1 MRTRTPAVAG
11 AFYPAD
17 ASSLRRVIEESY
29 LHRLGPGSM
38 PPAEPRKIYG
48 AICPHAGYVYS
59 GPVACHSFHAMS
71 GNRYNTFVVIGPN
84 HWGVGRNMAAPAD
97 CLWETPLGDV
107 EVDSQAARRLAG
119 TSDVEIDFFSHSRE
133 HSIEVQIPMIQ
144 QAFSDFRIL
153 PVAMIDQTKAAAIG
167 LGMAVARMHDAGMMV
182 IGSSDFT
189 HYEPEGRAR
198 EQDMALIGAVLE
210 LDVHRFYDI
219 LEERQV
225 SACGYGAVAAT
236 MVASR
241 ELGATR
247 GELLKYATSGDV
259 TGDMDSVVGYGSVV
273 FV

>member
-1 MRTRTPAVAG
+1 
-11 AFYPAD
+11 
-17 ASSLRRVIEESY
+17 
-29 LHRLGPGSM
+29 
-38 PPAEPRKIYG
+38 
-48 AICPHAGYVYS
+48 
-59 GPVACHSFHAMS
+59 
-71 GNRYNTFVVIGPN
+71 
-84 HWGVGRNMAAPAD
+84 
-97 CLWETPLGDV
+97 
-107 EVDSQAARRLAG
+107 
-119 TSDVEIDFFSHSRE
+119 
-133 HSIEVQIPMIQ
+133 
-144 QAFSDFRIL
+144 
-153 PVAMIDQTKAAAIG
+153 
-167 LGMAVARMHDAGMMV
+167 MMV